1 MALNYLADVKP
12 LEDQGYT
19 DAQIASYY
27 SAVTAKA
34 VKCGEAKVM
43 LEERGVAF
51 QDPLTGQLAG
61 GELIS
66 YYNGLPDGQNKT
78 LLAWFL
84 SHVFNRGIEISS
96 HTQPR
101 AAQIVDMIG
110 NLPAG
115 ELADAGAALLALG
128 GGQPY
133 AGTTD
138 VDIAALRTAYNDQ
151 QADKARIDSI
161 RALQAEIEN
170 TWINTGISDGTSTAA
185 EVRAAIKAG
194 LQ

>member
-1 MALNYLADVKP
+1 MALDYLTNVKP

-34 VKCGEAKVM
+34 VSCGEAKVM

-51 QDPLTGQLAG
+51 QDPLTGQLTG
-61 GELIS
+61 GDLIT
-66 YYNGLPDGQNKT
+66 YYNGLSEGQSKT

-115 ELADAGAALLALG
+115 PLQNAGQALIELG

-138 VDIAALRTAYNDQ
+138 TDIIALRNAYNASIVEQ
-151 QADKARIDSI
+151 ERQALIVQ
-161 RALQAEIEN
+161 LQAEIEN
-170 TWINTGISDGTSTAA
+170 TWINPALSDGTSTAA

-194 LQ
+194 L

>member
-1 MALNYLADVKP
+1 MALDYLTNVKP

-19 DAQIASYY
+19 DTQIASYY

-34 VKCGEAKVM
+34 VNCVEAKVM
-43 LEERGVAF
+43 LEERGVAL
-51 QDPLTGQLAG
+51 QDPLTGQLTG
-61 GELIS
+61 GELIT
-66 YYNGLPDGQNKT
+66 YYNGLPDGQNKG

-115 ELADAGAALLALG
+115 PLQDAGQALIELG

-138 VDIAALRTAYNDQ
+138 TDIIALRNAHNASIVEQ
-151 QADKARIDSI
+151 ERQATILQ
-161 RALQAEIEN
+161 LQAEIDN
-170 TWINTGISDGTSTAA
+170 TWVNPAISDGTSTAA

-194 LQ
+194 L